1 MVTCARVYIP
11 SPKESDTMP
20 TRFVIVYSSP
30 AGSTRKVAEAVERA
44 LKALPETELLT
55 LDLCH
60 ADERAATLNLI
71 EQTTEDICLF
81 VGSPVY
87 RDLAVT
93 PVMEFIQTLPATKKG
108 PGKCFAVPFATWGHV
123 CSGIALWEMATAL
136 RERGCLVAGAFKVP
150 CVHSMMWRT
159 QEPLGHGQPDE
170 GADEAV
176 ADFVRSICTGL
187 KSPAFHPL
195 DLDTLLD
202 QPPEW
207 VAEMREK
214 FAAPRQKFPK
224 RVDEK
229 KCTQCGICRDECPA
243 AAIELNPYPE
253 FGESCFDCHTCVRI
267 CPEEA
272 IDSDPPVAA
281 ICELIR
287 KRKVLMNEKPEAKFF
302 MAR

>member
-1 MVTCARVYIP
+1 
-11 SPKESDTMP
+11 MP

-44 LKALPETELLT
+44 LKALPDKELLT
-55 LDLCH
+55 LDLH
-60 ADERAATLNLI
+60 DANNRASTSDLMGEAAD
-71 EQTTEDICLF
+71 DICLF

-93 PVMEFIQTLPATKKG
+93 PVMEFIQKLPATKKS
-108 PGKCFAVPFATWGHV
+108 PGKRFAVPFATWGHV

-136 RERGCLVAGAFKVP
+136 RDRGCFVAGAFKVP

-159 QEPLGHGQPDE
+159 EEPLGYGQPDE
-170 GADEAV
+170 AAGEAV
-176 ADFVRSICTGL
+176 ADFVRSLCTGL
-187 KSPAFHPL
+187 KSQAFHPL

-207 VAEMREK
+207 VAEMRVK
-214 FAAPRQKFPK
+214 LAAPRQKFPK
-224 RVDEK
+224 MVDEK

-243 AAIELNPYPE
+243 AAIQLSPYPG
-253 FGESCFDCHTCVRI
+253 FGESCFDCHTCVRL

-281 ICELIR
+281 ICEFIR
-287 KRKVLMNEKPEAKFF
+287 KRRVLMNEKPQAKFF
-302 MAR
+302 MSR